1 MQPSYSFILKCV
13 LPLLAVF
20 LVALMLPFFWNR
32 SRPVAFTP
40 EAFGESTAVLKNP
53 YQGFYRIFGYTLSDD
68 GQHVQTTAADSIR
81 EYDFAL
87 VLLEINLRNYRTG
100 PISNSALAQ
109 LDDILNVWS
118 QSDAQLLLRFLYDWD
133 GMAKATEPE
142 ALSTILTHMEQVAEI
157 VNRYEASVYLMQ
169 GCFIGNWGEM
179 HGSYFAD
186 AQSIQTLMTHLH
198 QVIAPSVYLSV
209 RTPAQWRTVTG
220 LYDVPAKFPAFQDQ
234 PSITGRLGLFN
245 DGMLGSLSDLGT
257 YGDTRRVDASAPSYK
272 GTREEELS
280 FQNALCQYV
289 PNGGEVVYDTVYN
302 ELPAAVRY
310 LKTLHVSY
318 LNADYDQ
325 AVLQKWSRTLW
336 NEEDAFSGC
345 DGLTYVKAHLGYRYT
360 VRGFTLQKHGL
371 LRPRVTLQLTLENT
385 GFGNTL
391 KPFEAVFQLRST
403 LTGQT
408 VSLPVSFDFRG
419 LKSGETA
426 ALTASLPGN
435 ALSEG
440 PYRLFFSI
448 TDAATGKPIALA
460 NTAYS
465 EEDGLLLGQ
474 LEVRPPQSS

>member
-100 PISNSALAQ
+100 PISDSALAQ
-109 LDDILNVWS
+109 LDDILKAWS
-118 QSDAQLLLRFLYDWD
+118 QSDAQILLRFLYDWD
-133 GMAKATEPE
+133 GIAKAKEPE
-142 ALSTILTHMEQVAEI
+142 SLSTILTHMDQAAEI
-157 VNRYEASVYLMQ
+157 VNRYASSIYLMQ

-186 AQSIQTLMTHLH
+186 SQSIQTLITHLH
-198 QVIAPSVYLSV
+198 QVIAPSIYLSV
-209 RTPAQWRTVTG
+209 RTPAQWRTITG

-257 YGDTRRVDASAPSYK
+257 YGDTLRKDASAPSYK
-272 GTREEELS
+272 GVREEELS

-289 PNGGEVVYDTVYN
+289 PNGGEVVYDTAYN
-302 ELPAAVRY
+302 ALPAAVQY
-310 LKTLHVSY
+310 LKTIHVSY

-325 AVLQKWSRTLW
+325 TVLQKWSRTIW
-336 NEEDAFSGC
+336 NGEDAFSGC

-360 VRGFTLQKHGL
+360 VRGCTLQKHGL
-371 LRPRVTLQLTLENT
+371 LQSQVTVQLTLENT

-391 KPFEAVFQLRST
+391 KPFEGAFLLRNV
-403 LTGQT
+403 QT
-408 VSLPVSFDFRG
+408 EETRRLPLVFDFRSLTG
-419 LKSGETA
+419 GQTKT
-426 ALTASLPGN
+426 LTASLP
-435 ALSEG
+435 ARELPEG
-440 PYRLFFSI
+440 TWQLFFSV
-448 TDAATGKPIALA
+448 TDPATGGQIALA
-460 NTAYS
+460 NTAYH
-465 EEDGLLLGQ
+465 EGDGLLLGQ
-474 LEVRPPQSS
+474 LED